1 MKRRDLLYSLLG
13 VSGLPAFV
21 QAQQPAIPPA
31 TDELPALR
39 LTNPNQVADGVVK
52 FFTPAEFV
60 SFRRL
65 GDAIMPPAE
74 AEPGALDAKAPEFLD
89 FLLSES
95 PAEIQRLYR
104 NGVRELES
112 RSLQRHKQSF
122 SKLPVAGLT
131 DVLSPLNV
139 SWTYQGPTDP
149 FAQFLQASKIAFY
162 QATVNSREWADA
174 HSSLRRGASGTNTY
188 YLPVE

>member
-1 MKRRDLLYSLLG
+1 MKRRQLLYSLLG

-21 QAQQPAIPPA
+21 QGQQPAIPRA
-31 TDELPALR
+31 TEELPPLR
-39 LTNPNQVADGVVK
+39 LTDANQVADGVLK
-52 FFTPAEFV
+52 FFTPVEFA

-65 GDAIMPPAE
+65 GNVIMPPAE
-74 AEPGALDAKAPEFLD
+74 GEPGALDSKAPEFLD

-95 PAEIQRLYR
+95 PLEVQVLYR
-104 NGVRELES
+104 NGVRDLDK
-112 RSLQRHKQSF
+112 RSMQLHKQNF
-122 SKLPVAGLT
+122 AKLPDAGIA

-139 SWTYQGPTDP
+139 PWTYEGPTEP

-162 QATVNSREWADA
+162 QATINSREWADA
-174 HSSLRRGASGTNTY
+174 QSSRRRGAAGLNTY